1 MVRGSET
8 LEAADWMT
16 AGLPGLTALVL
27 LMSVTAYSVA
37 GGIDFG
43 AGIWDLLAGSGKQ
56 AAEARALID
65 HAMGPVWEANNVWL
79 VFAIVICWTGF
90 PLLFQSVFASLYPLF
105 SLALLGVILRG
116 AFFAFRHIA
125 TGPRVERLS
134 SLVFGISSL
143 VTPLFFAASL
153 GAIASGRVAVGEPP
167 SPVLQACISPMSI
180 SFGLVSVAA
189 TAFSGASFL
198 VGDARRYGIPEM
210 VDYFRHRAVIATLA
224 LIAVGTL
231 GLISIAFEAP
241 RLLTA
246 MITASGTP
254 FVLAAV
260 GLTPVVGFLLWRRR
274 FIWYRVLTVG
284 AVGSLVPAW
293 GLAQAPFL
301 LPGSLTISQAAA
313 PTATHVLLLVTTA
326 ALVLLVLPS
335 LWLLLY
341 LDQRSTL
348 ESPKA

>member
-8 LEAADWMT
+8 LETADWMT
-16 AGLPGLTALVL
+16 AGLPDLTALVL

-56 AAEARALID
+56 ANEARALID

-125 TGPRVERLS
+125 TGPRVERVS
-134 SLVFGISSL
+134 SQVFGISSL
-143 VTPLFFAASL
+143 VTPFFFAASL
-153 GAIASGRVAVGEPP
+153 GAIASGRVAVGGPT
-167 SPVLQACISPMSI
+167 SPVWSACISPMSI

-210 VDYFRHRAVIATLA
+210 VDYFRRRAVIATLA
-224 LIAVGTL
+224 LITVGTL

-241 RLLTA
+241 RLLTE
-246 MITASGTP
+246 MITGLGTP

-260 GLTPVVGFLLWRRR
+260 VLTPVVGFLLWRRR
-274 FIWYRVLTVG
+274 FVRYRVLTVG

-293 GLAQAPFL
+293 GLAQAPYL

-313 PTATHVLLLVTTA
+313 PTATHVLLVVTTV

-348 ESPKA
+348 ESPKP